1 MHRQTSRTILALA
14 AIAGASLSAAAPAWA
29 DDRADAAHE
38 LNAQVPGKCVVIGQ
52 PTGLGQGATV
62 SIESSE
68 AAGSV
73 VTANVAFGSLAD
85 QSNAQLRVDSYGVA
99 APAAGNPSAIL
110 SFNAACNFASSYIG
124 LSSVNGALVNDTPG
138 NFPGF
143 ATAIAYAVA
152 LEWPT
157 PNAAVPTFIGA
168 GAPSST
174 VSNPVALP
182 TSGSV
187 RMVLRPFATI
197 TNGALDS
204 SPTRPLL
211 AGTYSETLRIRLGQ
225 NP

>member
-1 MHRQTSRTILALA
+1 MPRQKSRAILEFAAMAGTALTIV
-14 AIAGASLSAAAPAWA
+14 PARA
-29 DDRADAAHE
+29 DERADAEHQ

-52 PTGLGQGATV
+52 PTAIGQGATV

-68 AAGSV
+68 AGGSV

-85 QSNAQLRVDSYGVA
+85 QSNAQLTVDSYGVA
-99 APAAGNPSAIL
+99 NPGAGNPSAIL

-124 LSSVNGALVNDTPG
+124 LSSVNGALVNGTPG

-143 ATAIAYAVA
+143 ATGIAYAVA

-157 PNAAVPTFIGA
+157 PSAAIPTFVGA
-168 GAPSST
+168 GAPSSS

-197 TNGALDS
+197 TNGALDA